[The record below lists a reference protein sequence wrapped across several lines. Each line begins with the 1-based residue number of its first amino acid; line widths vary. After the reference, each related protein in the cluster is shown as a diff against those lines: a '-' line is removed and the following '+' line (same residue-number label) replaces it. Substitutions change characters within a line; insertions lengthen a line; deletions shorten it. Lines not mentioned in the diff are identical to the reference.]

1 LSDKYQNTNSKTKLT
16 NLASNK
22 KIYFISDS
30 HFGVPNR
37 EKSLERELLFIR
49 WLDEVKHDAQEIY
62 IMGDLFEFW
71 FEYKTVVQKGHV
83 RLFGK
88 LAEITDSGIDVY
100 FFRGNHDVW
109 AFDYLTEEM
118 NIKIYPDTLI
128 KTINGKKFFLGHG
141 DGLGEGDKGYKFL
154 KKVFRNKVNQWL
166 FRWLHPDIG
175 SGMGLFWSNRSRVA
189 NENNGIEKVNKA
201 GIKRLTGFCLKTLEK
216 TPDIDYFVFGHIHRP
231 EIVDLNGK
239 AKYISIGD
247 WIKYFSYVVFD
258 GQEIELKFYN

>member
-1 LSDKYQNTNSKTKLT
+1 
-16 NLASNK
+16 
-22 KIYFISDS
+22 
-30 HFGVPNR
+30 VPNR

-49 WLDEVKHDAQEIY
+49 WLDEVKQDAQEIY

-88 LAEITDSGIDVY
+88 LAEITDAGIPIY

-109 AFDYLTEEM
+109 AFDYLNEEL

-128 KTINGKKFFLGHG
+128 KEINGKKFFLGHG
-141 DGLGEGDKGYKFL
+141 DGLGKGDNGYKFI

-175 SGMGLFWSNRSRVA
+175 SAMGLFWSNRSRVA
-189 NENNGIEKVNKA
+189 NENTGIEKVNII
-201 GIKRLTGFCLKTLEK
+201 GIERLTGYCLEVLEK
-216 TPDIDYFVFGHIHRP
+216 EPDIDYFIFGHIHKP
-231 EIVDLNGK
+231 EVVDLNGK
-239 AKYISIGD
+239 AKYYSIGD
-247 WIKYFSYVVFD
+247 WIKYFSYAVFD
-258 GQEIELKFYN
+258 GEKIVLKFYK

>member
-1 LSDKYQNTNSKTKLT
+1 MT

-37 EKSLERELLFIR
+37 EKSLERELLFIL
-49 WLDEVKHDAQEIY
+49 WLDEVKQDAQEIY

-83 RLFGK
+83 RLLGK
-88 LAEITDSGIDVY
+88 FAEITDSGIPIY

-109 AFDYLTEEM
+109 AFNYLEKELAF
-118 NIKIYPDTLI
+118 KIYPDTLI
-128 KTINGKKFFLGHG
+128 KEINGKKFFLGHG
-141 DGLGEGDKGYKFL
+141 DGRGKGDNGYKFL

-175 SGMGLFWSNRSRVA
+175 TALGLFWSNRSRIA
-189 NENNGIEKVNKA
+189 NENSGIEKVNKA
-201 GIKRLTGFCLKTLEK
+201 GIDRLTGFCKKELENK
-216 TPDIDYFVFGHIHRP
+216 PDIDFFVFGHIHKP
-231 EIVDLNGK
+231 LITDLNGK
-239 AKYISIGD
+239 SKYISLGD
-247 WIKYFSYVVFD
+247 WINYFSYAVFD
-258 GQEIELKFYN
+258 GEDIVLKFYK